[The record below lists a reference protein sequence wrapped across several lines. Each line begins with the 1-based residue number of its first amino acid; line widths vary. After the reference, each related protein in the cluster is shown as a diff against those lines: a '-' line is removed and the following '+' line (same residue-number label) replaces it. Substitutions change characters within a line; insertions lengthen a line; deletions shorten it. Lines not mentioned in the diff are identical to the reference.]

1 MHYDLSAYSW
11 NETEVANY
19 LQYLATYFRPKSIL
33 GAEDILGY
41 YKSRTQFSKL
51 NFQMRYCFRK

>member
-33 GAEDILGY
+33 EAEDILH
-41 YKSRTQFSKL
+41 
-51 NFQMRYCFRK
+51 NFQNWIFKWDIASESKVAEN